1 MCAFLATA
9 AGEAALTSMMKRF
22 VVLVA
27 LGAAGCGVEQL
38 PAASPPARVLPA
50 NLDLPED
57 PPAPGTGRV
66 ILDTNGEPAKVVEI
80 TGAASASNGTYSATI
95 VGIRPVCT
103 TPCVVDLPY
112 GSHPLV
118 LHSISDESRQSETEL
133 DVGARAKVFRHTL
146 GERKDGGGLHTAGAS
161 LLTLG
166 IIAATT
172 GAILWVAGASSS
184 SGGDLASKGQLVTGL
199 GSAGILLSIPFLI
212 AGRPTERPGS
222 TTQWNLPG
230 SSGNS
235 PAPVSTPRA
244 PAGAAVDR
252 L

>member
-1 MCAFLATA
+1 MTQRSLVLVLVGLSGVLAT
-9 AGEAALTSMMKRF
+9 
-22 VVLVA
+22 
-27 LGAAGCGVEQL
+27 GCGVQQL
-38 PAASPPARVLPA
+38 PAAAPPAKVVPTDLDVPA
-50 NLDLPED
+50 E

-80 TGAASASNGTYSATI
+80 TGAATASSGGYSATI
-95 VGIRPVCT
+95 VGIRPLCT

-118 LHSISDESRQSETEL
+118 LHSISDETHLSETEI

-146 GERKDGGGLHTAGAS
+146 GERKDGGALRTVGSS

-166 IIAATT
+166 VIAVTT
-172 GAILWVAGASSS
+172 GAILWLAGSAGNNGSSS
-184 SGGDLASKGQLVTGL
+184 LVSNGQLVTGL
-199 GSAGILLSIPFLI
+199 GAGGILLSIPFLV
-212 AGRPTERPGS
+212 AGRPTERPGA

-230 SSGNS
+230 AGSS
-235 PAPVSTPRA
+235 PVAAPHA
-244 PAGAAVDR
+244 PAGAALDR

>member
-1 MCAFLATA
+1 MVNRFLVAGVFAGLLAT
-9 AGEAALTSMMKRF
+9 
-22 VVLVA
+22 
-27 LGAAGCGVEQL
+27 GCGVQQL
-38 PAASPPARVLPA
+38 PAVSPPAKVIPTGV
-50 NLDLPED
+50 DIPEE

-66 ILDTNGEPAKVVEI
+66 FLDTNGERAKVVEI
-80 TGAASASNGTYSATI
+80 TGAATASSGGYSATI
-95 VGIRPVCT
+95 VGIRPLCT

-118 LHSISDESRQSETEL
+118 MHSISDETHQSETEI

-146 GERKDGGGLHTAGAS
+146 GERKDGGGIRTAGAS

-166 IIAATT
+166 VIAATT
-172 GAILWVAGASSS
+172 GAILWLAGSASNDQGSLVS
-184 SGGDLASKGQLVTGL
+184 NGQLVTGL
-199 GSAGILLSIPFLI
+199 GSAGILLSIPLLI

-230 SSGNS
+230 SAS
-235 PAPVSTPRA
+235 PPSATPHAPY
-244 PAGAAVDR
+244 GAAVDR